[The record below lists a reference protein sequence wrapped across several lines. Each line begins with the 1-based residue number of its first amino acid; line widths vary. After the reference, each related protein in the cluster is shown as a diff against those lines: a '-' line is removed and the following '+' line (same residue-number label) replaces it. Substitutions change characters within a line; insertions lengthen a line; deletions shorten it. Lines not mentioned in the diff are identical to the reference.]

1 MRILGMA
8 ILLASAAGFALAGGG
23 GVPEIDGASAPAAI
37 GLLAGAY
44 LVLRARQSRKKS

>member
-8 ILLASAAGFALAGGG
+8 ILVAGVANFAFAG
-23 GVPEIDGASAPAAI
+23 VVAPEIDGASAPAAI

-44 LVLRARQSRKKS
+44 LVLRARKSRKKS